1 MVGRRRRVGEQGVK
15 WQLSGCVEQ
24 CMSLQCAQIACTC
37 HRDGPGPLRRRLVFL
52 LFRQSRGDGGDGGV
66 LRPMADNVP
75 QLLRHELT
83 DLLIEIGPSLE
94 RQTRWWENVRE
105 DSRRWSP
112 VGV

>member
-1 MVGRRRRVGEQGVK
+1 MGEQGVK

-24 CMSLQCAQIACTC
+24 CMSLQCAQVACTC
-37 HRDGPGPLRRRLVFL
+37 HRDRHRRLVFL
-52 LFRQSRGDGGDGGV
+52 LFRQSGGGGGGGGGGV
-66 LRPMADNVP
+66 LRPTADNVP

-105 DSRRWSP
+105 DPRRWSP